1 MQRGIWADDLAV
13 LQAHAVNGVI
23 RSHKLKELGVAP
35 STISARCLEGGTWQ
49 RILPGFVLLHNGFP
63 TQLERSTAAL
73 MYGGPGSMLTG
84 HAALAAHGHR
94 RSASMSDV
102 HLLIP
107 ADTKRTSAAFVTT
120 ERTWR
125 PPEPVV
131 RGTLRCAPVTR
142 ALLDAARRT
151 RRRDECRALLSGV
164 VQRRETSMEE
174 LAIELAEGS
183 SHGSAL
189 PRSVLRELTG
199 GAHSVEEVKAQR
211 LYQQSGLPA
220 MVHNGVLETH
230 DGKFIAVADGWIDDV
245 AMAWEID
252 SLSHHF
258 TVPDHEATLV
268 RREHMQGHGIIV
280 VTHLPRTI
288 REEPKRVLHQLR
300 QSYRLARS
308 RPRPAVRLRSPA

>member
-1 MQRGIWADDLAV
+1 MRRGTRADDLTA
-13 LQAHAVNGVI
+13 LNAHAVNGVI
-23 RSHKLKELGVAP
+23 RSHELKELGVAP
-35 STISARCLEGGTWQ
+35 STIAARCLQGGTWQ
-49 RILPGFVLLHNGFP
+49 RILPGLVLLHNGFP

-73 MYGGPGSMLTG
+73 MYGGPDSMLTG

-94 RSASMSDV
+94 RSTSMADV

-107 ADTKRTSAAFVTT
+107 AGTKRSSTAFVTT

-131 RGTLRCAPVTR
+131 RGSFRCAPVTR
-142 ALLDAARRT
+142 ALLDAARRV
-151 RRRDECRALLSGV
+151 RKRDECRALLSGV
-164 VQRRETSMEE
+164 VQRRETSVEE

-189 PRSVLRELTG
+189 PRSVLRELAD

-211 LYQQSGLPA
+211 LYRRSGLPA
-220 MVHNGVLETH
+220 MVHNGVIETH
-230 DGKFIAVADGWIDDV
+230 DGQFIAKTDGWIDDV

-252 SLSHHF
+252 SLGHHF
-258 TVPDHEATLV
+258 TVPDHEATMV
-268 RREHMQGHGIIV
+268 RREHMQSHGIIV

-288 REEPKRVLHQLR
+288 RDEPGRVLNQLR
-300 QSYRLARS
+300 QSYELARS
-308 RPRPAVRLRSPA
+308 RPRPAVHLRRHE